1 MDISVNVTNAGA
13 ANVAV
18 SNGSTVSATVGN
30 GGVVNVA
37 LGTISP
43 GNATVVSG
51 TLTINSTQTLAAG
64 SSAYA
69 KNVGTAYAASI
80 DLGIPAG
87 PATLVSVGNTT
98 TLTAG
103 SNATVTSNVSGSNLT
118 LAFGIPRGA
127 NGINGVTPSFAIG
140 NVVTGAA
147 GSSASVT
154 ATTTNSGA
162 NVTLDLTIP
171 RGDPGT
177 SGSNGANGTSITL
190 SDGTPANLGTASA
203 GSSSLAA
210 RADHT
215 HNLQTTFAYANLSG
229 TPANFPTNTTLV
241 SGLSSGYS
249 AANHAHNYVTSLNNL
264 TGGLTL
270 AAGSNV
276 TLTANGS
283 TLTLSSVGGLGAND
297 AVDGG
302 DYVGQIVNGLTFGSQ
317 PQSATSGVSLIS
329 WTSQNAPANVTLTGV
344 SYQNGIWFAL
354 ANGNIATST
363 NLSSWTTATLPG
375 GHEPRELAYKSS
387 GNYVVVGKGRST
399 GADDSPLIAYST
411 NGSVW
416 QSATASAPIYA
427 DFTSV
432 AVGYGLYVAV
442 MRYHGLMTAGNGT
455 PIVSYFHTSS
465 DGVSWTERQ
474 YSSAL
479 GYRGPVTDI
488 AFGNGLFVSTLLNGY
503 TLSGSTYTTTL
514 TTYMTSSDGINWSN
528 RTLPASGQYVSV
540 AYGSGV
546 FVLLPESGNT
556 VYTSADGISWTARSL
571 PVSGSWSRVR
581 RCGSF
586 FVVTSSSASTVVLVS
601 SNGTSWSQGTLP
613 SSSAM
618 LSSAGDGTTLLVAGT
633 STMARS
639 ALSQGT
645 ATFTAYAS
653 IASGASVSYQ
663 WQRSFDAGTT
673 WTDITGATSSTLSL
687 TGLTTADS
695 GTRYRAAASATGAT
709 TVYSQSAT
717 LTVS

>member
-18 SNGSTVSATVGN
+18 SSGSTVNATVGN
-30 GGVVNVA
+30 GGAVNVS

-51 TLTINSTQTLAAG
+51 TLTINSTTTLASG
-64 SSAYA
+64 SAAYA
-69 KNVGTAYAASI
+69 KNVGTSYAASI

-98 TLTAG
+98 TLASG

-127 NGINGVTPSFAIG
+127 NGVTPSFAIG

-154 ATTTNSGA
+154 ATATNSGA

-177 SGSNGANGTSITL
+177 SGSNGANGTVITL

-203 GSSSLAA
+203 GTSNLSA
-210 RADHT
+210 RADHV
-215 HNLQTTFAYANLSG
+215 HNLPTSFAYANLSG

-241 SGLSSGYS
+241 SGLSANYS
-249 AANHAHNYVTSLNNL
+249 AISHGHNYVTGLNNL
-264 TGGLTL
+264 TGALTL
-270 AAGSNV
+270 AAGTNV
-276 TLTANGS
+276 NITANGS
-283 TLTLSSVGGLGAND
+283 TLTLSSTGGITAND
-297 AVDGG
+297 SIDGG
-302 DYVGQIVNGLTFGSQ
+302 DYVGQLLYSLAFGTQ
-317 PQSATSGVSLIS
+317 PQSNTAGVSLLS
-329 WTSQNAPANVTLTGV
+329 WTAQNAPANLTLTGV
-344 SYQNGIWFAL
+344 SYQNGTWFAL

-363 NLSSWTTATLPG
+363 NLSAWTISSLPS
-375 GHEPRELAYKSS
+375 GHEAHELAYKSS
-387 GNYVVVGKGRST
+387 GNYVAVGKGSGT
-399 GADDSPLIAYST
+399 GNSPAIVYST
-411 NGSVW
+411 NGSSW
-416 QSATASAPIYA
+416 QSADSSAPAYG

-442 MRYHGLMTAGNGT
+442 MRYHGAGTSGENT
-455 PIVSYFHTSS
+455 PNVFYFHTSS
-465 DGVSWTERQ
+465 DGASWTQRQ

-503 TLSGSTYTTTL
+503 TLSGSTYTTTF
-514 TTYMTSSDGINWSN
+514 TTYMTSSDGMNWSN

-556 VYTSADGISWTARSL
+556 AYTSADGISWTARSL

-586 FVVTSSSASTVVLVS
+586 FVITSSNASTDVLVS

-618 LSSAGDGTTLLVAGT
+618 LSSAGDGTTLLVAGI

-639 ALSQGT
+639 SLSQGT
-645 ATFTAYAS
+645 ATFTASAA

-695 GTRYRAAASATGAT
+695 GTRYRASASATGAA